1 MNNNFFIV
9 VICLQ
14 FQLDSFVIWYDTH
27 NYCSTVCLDMT
38 VNLIDLWQAAAWNQ
52 LILVAESTR
61 CNMAVLLNLL
71 NFCWIVSH
79 NTDKALKLPFYK
91 NPLWWPSEMFVLP
104 YRAKTLSLAPVCPN
118 KLPFKISI
126 SYSVGPCCPFLG
138 QNHPFFFAMV
148 FLLQDFK
155 PLTII
160 VNHYCKHYYQ
170 PCVASE

>member
-1 MNNNFFIV
+1 MV
-9 VICLQ
+9 WHAQ
-14 FQLDSFVIWYDTH
+14 
-27 NYCSTVCLDMT
+27 YCSTVCLDMT

-79 NTDKALKLPFYK
+79 NTDNALKLPFYK

-118 KLPFKISI
+118 KLPFKVSI

-138 QNHPFFFAMV
+138 QNHPFFFCHGLP
-148 FLLQDFK
+148 FTGLQ
-155 PLTII
+155 TI
-160 VNHYCKHYYQ
+160 NHYCKPLLQTLLSAMCCLRVNKWKDDCDFYL
-170 PCVASE
+170 V